1 MNDDIKNQL
10 INGYLQINLTNLFS
24 ILILALGTIIVLI
37 SGIILIKLENQTIII
52 NTQKKESKII
62 PEEIII
68 NLIPQPENRV

>member
-24 ILILALGTIIVLI
+24 ILILVLGTIIVLI